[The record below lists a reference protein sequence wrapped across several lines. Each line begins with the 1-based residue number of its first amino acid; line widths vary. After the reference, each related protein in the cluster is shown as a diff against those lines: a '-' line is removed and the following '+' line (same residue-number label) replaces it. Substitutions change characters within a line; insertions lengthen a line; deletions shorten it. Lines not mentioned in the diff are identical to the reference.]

1 MGYSRFMQAQA
12 PALVLTGE
20 QRATLVR
27 RTYLLVFASVIVTMI
42 GTAVAMTQ
50 EALLISAAQHP
61 FITMIL
67 AMVPL
72 WMAMKSRD
80 SAPRALGFVFLFN
93 LVMGVSIAPIIY
105 VYSRNEPGI
114 VGQAGILT
122 LSTFGILTLYAWVSR
137 RDFSAWGS
145 FLVVGLWVLIG
156 TSLLNMFFRNQ
167 TAGLWL
173 AGVSVLLFSGLLVFD
188 TWRLRNVYGPD
199 DYVPAAVQIYL
210 DLLNMFL
217 AILQLLGGGRNRS

>member
-1 MGYSRFMQAQA
+1 MGFSRTMQM
-12 PALVLTGE
+12 PELVLTGE

-27 RTYLLVFASVIVTMI
+27 RTYSLVFASVIVTMI
-42 GTAVAMTQ
+42 GTSVAMTQ
-50 EALLISAAQHP
+50 EALLVSAAQHP

-93 LVMGVSIAPIIY
+93 VVMGVAIAPIIF
-105 VYSRNEPGI
+105 VYSRNDPDI
-114 VGQAGILT
+114 VRQAGILT
-122 LSTFGILTLYAWVSR
+122 LSTFGILTMYTFVSR

-167 TAGLWL
+167 SAGLWM
-173 AGVSVLLFSGLLVFD
+173 AAIGVMIFSGLLVFD
-188 TWRLRNVYGPD
+188 TWRLRNRYGPD
-199 DYVPAAVQIYL
+199 DYVPAAVAIYL

-217 AILQLLGGGRNRS
+217 FILQLLGGGRNRN

>member
-1 MGYSRFMQAQA
+1 MGFSRTMQM
-12 PALVLTGE
+12 PVLVLTGE

-27 RTYLLVFASVIVTMI
+27 RTYSLVFASVIVTI
-42 GTAVAMTQ
+42 LGTSVAMTQ
-50 EALLISAAQHP
+50 EALLISAARHP

-93 LVMGVSIAPIIY
+93 LVIGVAIAPAIY
-105 VYSRNEPGI
+105 IYSRNDPG
-114 VGQAGILT
+114 VVSQAGILT
-122 LSTFGILTLYAWVSR
+122 LSTFGVLTMYAWISR

-145 FLVVGLWVLIG
+145 FLVIGVWVLLGTMLMNAFFGNATGGLWIAAVGVLI
-156 TSLLNMFFRNQ
+156 
-167 TAGLWL
+167 
-173 AGVSVLLFSGLLVFD
+173 FSGLLVFD

-199 DYVPAAVQIYL
+199 DYVPAAVNIYL
-210 DLLNMFL
+210 DLLNMFMFV
-217 AILQLLGGGRNRS
+217 LQLLGGGRNRS

>member
-1 MGYSRFMQAQA
+1 MGFSRVAQM

-27 RTYLLVFASVIVTMI
+27 RTYSLVFASVIVTII
-42 GTAVAMTQ
+42 GTSVAMTQ
-50 EALLISAAQHP
+50 EALLVSAARHP

-72 WMAMKSRD
+72 WMAMKTRD

-93 LVMGVSIAPIIY
+93 LVMGVAIAPIIY
-105 VYSRNEPGI
+105 LYSRNEPGI
-114 VGQAGILT
+114 VSQAGILT
-122 LSTFGILTLYAWVSR
+122 LSTFGVLTLYAWISR

-145 FLVVGLWVLIG
+145 FLIVGLWVLIG
-156 TSLLNMFFRNQ
+156 ASVLNIFFHNQ
-167 TAGLWL
+167 TSGLWI
-173 AGVSVLLFSGLLVFD
+173 AGVGVLIFSGLLVFD

-217 AILQLLGGGRNRS
+217 FVLQLLGGGRNRS

>member
-1 MGYSRFMQAQA
+1 MGFSRFAQM
-12 PALVLTGE
+12 PTLVLTGS

-27 RTYLLVFASVIVTMI
+27 RTYSLVFASVIVTMI
-42 GTAVAMTQ
+42 GTSVAMTQ
-50 EALLISAAQHP
+50 EALLLSAARHP

-145 FLVVGLWVLIG
+145 FLTVGLWVLIG
-156 TSLLNMFFRNQ
+156 TSLLNMFFKNQ
-167 TAGLWL
+167 TAGLWM
-173 AGVSVLLFSGLLVFD
+173 AAVGVLLFSGLLVYD

-217 AILQLLGGGRNRS
+217 FVLQLLGGGRNRS

>member
-1 MGYSRFMQAQA
+1 MGFSRTMQM
-12 PALVLTGE
+12 PELVLTGE

-27 RTYLLVFASVIVTMI
+27 RTYSLVFASVIVTMI
-42 GTAVAMTQ
+42 GTSVAMTQ
-50 EALLISAAQHP
+50 EALLVSAARHP

-93 LVMGVSIAPIIY
+93 VVMGVAIAPVIY
-105 VYSRNEPGI
+105 IYSRNDPG
-114 VGQAGILT
+114 VVSQAGILT
-122 LSTFGILTLYAWVSR
+122 LSTFGILTMYTFVSR

-167 TAGLWL
+167 TASLWM
-173 AGVSVLLFSGLLVFD
+173 AAVGVLLFSGLLVFD
-188 TWRLRNVYGPD
+188 TWRLRNRYGPD
-199 DYVPAAVQIYL
+199 DYVPAAVNIYL

-217 AILQLLGGGRNRS
+217 FILQLLGGGRNRS

>member
-1 MGYSRFMQAQA
+1 MGYSRFAEM

-27 RTYLLVFASVIVTMI
+27 RTYLLVFASIIVTML
-42 GTAVAMTQ
+42 GTAVTMTQ
-50 EALLISAAQHP
+50 EALMLSAARHP

-67 AMVPL
+67 AFVPL
-72 WMAMKSRD
+72 WMAMKTRD

-93 LVMGVSIAPIIY
+93 LVMGVAIAPIIY
-105 VYSRNEPGI
+105 VYSRNEPGV

-122 LSTFGILTLYAWVSR
+122 LSTFAVLTIYTWVSR

-156 TSLLNMFFRNQ
+156 TSLLNMFFQNQ
-167 TAGLWL
+167 TAGLWI
-173 AGVSVLLFSGLLVFD
+173 AGMTVFIFAGLLVFD
-188 TWRLRNVYGPD
+188 TWRLKNVYGPD

>member
-1 MGYSRFMQAQA
+1 MGFSRTMER

-20 QRATLVR
+20 MRATLVR
-27 RTYLLVFASVIVTMI
+27 RTYLLVFASVIVTMM
-42 GTAVAMTQ
+42 GTGLAMTQ
-50 EALLISAAQHP
+50 EALLISAAKHP
-61 FITMIL
+61 IITMLL
-67 AMVPL
+67 AFVPL
-72 WMAMKSRD
+72 WMAMKTRD

-93 LVMGVSIAPIIY
+93 LVMGVAIAPIIY
-105 VYSRNEPGI
+105 MYTRTEPGI

-122 LSTFGILTLYAWVSR
+122 LSTFGILTAYAWVSR

-156 TSLLNMFFRNQ
+156 TSLLNMFFQNQ
-167 TAGLWL
+167 TASLWI
-173 AGVSVLLFSGLLVFD
+173 AGATVLIFGGLLVFD
-188 TWRLRNVYGPD
+188 TWRLRTQYGPD

-217 AILQLLGGGRNRS
+217 AVLQLLGGGRNRG

>member
-1 MGYSRFMQAQA
+1 MGFSRFAQA
-12 PALVLTGE
+12 PALVYTGE

-27 RTYLLVFASVIVTMI
+27 RTYSLVFASVLVT
-42 GTAVAMTQ
+42 TLATSVAMTQ
-50 EALLISAAQHP
+50 EALLVSAARHP

-67 AMVPL
+67 AFVPL

-93 LVMGVSIAPIIY
+93 AVMGVAIAPAIY
-105 VYSRNEPGI
+105 IYSRNEPGI

-122 LSTFGILTLYAWVSR
+122 LSTFGVLTAYVWISR

-145 FLVVGLWVLIG
+145 FLTVGLWVLIA

-167 TAGLWL
+167 TAGLWM
-173 AGVSVLLFSGLLVFD
+173 AGVGVLLFSGLLVFD
-188 TWRLRNVYGPD
+188 TWRLKNVYGPD
-199 DYVPAAVQIYL
+199 DYVPAAVNIYL
-210 DLLNMFL
+210 DLVNMFMFV
-217 AILQLLGGGRNRS
+217 LQLLGGGRNRS

>member
-1 MGYSRFMQAQA
+1 MGYSRFVEA
-12 PALVLTGE
+12 PMLVLTGE

-27 RTYLLVFASVIVTMI
+27 RTYLLVFASIIVTMI
-42 GTAVAMTQ
+42 GTSVAMTQ
-50 EALLISAAQHP
+50 ETLLLSAARHP

-67 AMVPL
+67 SFIPL
-72 WMAMKSRD
+72 WMAMRTRD

-93 LVMGVSIAPIIY
+93 LVMGVAIAPVIY

-114 VGQAGILT
+114 VGQAGLLT
-122 LSTFGILTLYAWVSR
+122 LSTFAVLTIYAWVSR
-137 RDFSAWGS
+137 RDFSAWGG
-145 FLVVGLWVLIG
+145 FLTVGLWILIG
-156 TSLLNMFFRNQ
+156 TSLLNMFFQNQ
-167 TAGLWL
+167 TAGLWI
-173 AGVSVLLFSGLLVFD
+173 AAMTVFIFAGLLVFD

-217 AILQLLGGGRNRS
+217 AILQLLGGGRSRD

>member
-1 MGYSRFMQAQA
+1 MGFSRFAEM

-27 RTYLLVFASVIVTMI
+27 RTYLLVFASVIITML
-42 GTAVAMTQ
+42 GTALTMTQ
-50 EALLISAAQHP
+50 EALMLSAARHP

-67 AMVPL
+67 AFIPL
-72 WMAMKSRD
+72 WMAMKTRD

-93 LVMGVSIAPIIY
+93 LVMGVAIAPIIY

-114 VGQAGILT
+114 VGQAGVLT
-122 LSTFGILTLYAWVSR
+122 LSTFAVLTIYAWVSR

-156 TSLLNMFFRNQ
+156 TSLLNMFFQNQ
-167 TAGLWL
+167 TAGLWI
-173 AGVSVLLFSGLLVFD
+173 AGATVLIFSGLLVFD
-188 TWRLRNVYGPD
+188 TWRLRTVYGPD

>member
-1 MGYSRFMQAQA
+1 MGFSRFAEM

-42 GTAVAMTQ
+42 GTGVAMTQ
-50 EALLISAAQHP
+50 EALLVSAAQHP
-61 FITMIL
+61 IITMLL
-67 AMVPL
+67 AFVPL
-72 WMAMKSRD
+72 WMAMRTRD

-93 LVMGVSIAPIIY
+93 LVMGVAIAPIIY

-114 VGQAGILT
+114 VSQAGLLT
-122 LSTFGILTLYAWVSR
+122 LSTFGVLTLYAWVSR
-137 RDFSAWGS
+137 RDFSAWGG
-145 FLVVGLWVLIG
+145 FLIVGLWVLIG
-156 TSLLNMFFRNQ
+156 TSLLNMFFQNQ
-167 TAGLWL
+167 TAGLWI
-173 AGVSVLLFSGLLVFD
+173 AGMTVLIFSGLLVFD

-217 AILQLLGGGRNRS
+217 AILQLLGGGRNRN

>member
-1 MGYSRFMQAQA
+1 MGFSRFMER

-20 QRATLVR
+20 MRATLVR

-42 GTAVAMTQ
+42 GTSLTMTQ
-50 EALLISAAQHP
+50 EALMVSASKHP
-61 FITMIL
+61 IITMLL
-67 AMVPL
+67 AFVPL
-72 WMAMKSRD
+72 WMAMKTRD

-93 LVMGVSIAPIIY
+93 LVMGVAIAPIIY

-114 VGQAGILT
+114 VGQAGMLT
-122 LSTFGILTLYAWVSR
+122 LSTFAVLTIYAWTSR

-167 TAGLWL
+167 TAGLWV
-173 AGVSVLLFSGLLVFD
+173 AGATVLIFGGLLVFD

-199 DYVPAAVQIYL
+199 DYVPAAVNIYL

-217 AILQLLGGGRNRS
+217 AVLRLLGGGRNRG

>member
-1 MGYSRFMQAQA
+1 MGFSRFAEM

-20 QRATLVR
+20 QRAILVR
-27 RTYLLVFASVIVTMI
+27 RTYLLVFASVIVTML
-42 GTAVAMTQ
+42 GTGIAFTQ
-50 EALLISAAQHP
+50 EALLVSAAKHP
-61 FITMIL
+61 IIAMIL
-67 AMVPL
+67 AFIPL
-72 WMAMKSRD
+72 WMAMRARD

-93 LVMGVSIAPIIY
+93 LVMGVAIAPIIY
-105 VYSRNEPGI
+105 VYGRNEPGI
-114 VGQAGILT
+114 VGQAGLLT
-122 LSTFGILTLYAWVSR
+122 LSTFAVLTIYAFTSR

-156 TSLLNMFFRNQ
+156 TSLLNIFFQNQ
-167 TAGLWL
+167 TAGLWI
-173 AGVSVLLFSGLLVFD
+173 AGMTVLIFAGLLVFD

-217 AILQLLGGGRNRS
+217 AILQLLGGGRSRE

>member
-1 MGYSRFMQAQA
+1 MGFSRFAQA
-12 PALVLTGE
+12 PALVYSGE

-27 RTYLLVFASVIVTMI
+27 RTYALVFASVIVT
-42 GTAVAMTQ
+42 TLATSVAMTQ
-50 EALLISAAQHP
+50 EALLVSAARHP

-72 WMAMKSRD
+72 WMAMKTRD

-93 LVMGVSIAPIIY
+93 AVMGVAIAPAIY
-105 VYSRNEPGI
+105 IYSRNDPGI

-122 LSTFGILTLYAWVSR
+122 LSTFGVLTLYAFVSR

-167 TAGLWL
+167 TAGLWM
-173 AGVSVLLFSGLLVFD
+173 AGVGVLLFSGLLVYD

-199 DYVPAAVQIYL
+199 DYVPAAVNIYL
-210 DLLNMFL
+210 DLLNMFMFV
-217 AILQLLGGGRNRS
+217 LQLLGGGRNRS

>member
-1 MGYSRFMQAQA
+1 MGYSRFVEM
-12 PALVLTGE
+12 PGLVLTGE

-27 RTYLLVFASVIVTMI
+27 RTYLLVFASVIVTMF

-50 EALLISAAQHP
+50 EALLLSAAKHP
-61 FITMIL
+61 IITMIL
-67 AMVPL
+67 AFVPL
-72 WMAMKSRD
+72 WMAMRTRE

-93 LVMGVSIAPIIY
+93 LVMGVAIAPAIY
-105 VYSRNEPGI
+105 VYSRNDPGV

-122 LSTFGILTLYAWVSR
+122 LSTFAILTLYAWVSR

-145 FLVVGLWVLIG
+145 FFVVGLWVLIG
-156 TSLLNMFFRNQ
+156 TSLLNMFFQNQ
-167 TAGLWL
+167 TAGLWI
-173 AGVSVLLFSGLLVFD
+173 AAMTVLVFAGLLVFD

>member
-1 MGYSRFMQAQA
+1 MGFSRTMER

-20 QRATLVR
+20 MRATLVR
-27 RTYLLVFASVIVTMI
+27 RTYLIVFASVIVTMM
-42 GTAVAMTQ
+42 GTGLAMTQ
-50 EALLISAAQHP
+50 EALLVSAAKHP
-61 FITMIL
+61 IITMLL
-67 AMVPL
+67 AFVPL
-72 WMAMKSRD
+72 WMAMKTRD

-93 LVMGVSIAPIIY
+93 LVMGVAIAPIIY
-105 VYSRNEPGI
+105 MYSRNEPGI

-122 LSTFGILTLYAWVSR
+122 LSTFGILTAYAWVSR

-156 TSLLNMFFRNQ
+156 TSLLNMFFQNQ
-167 TAGLWL
+167 GVGLWI
-173 AGVSVLLFSGLLVFD
+173 AGATVLVFGGLLVFD
-188 TWRLRNVYGPD
+188 TWRLRTQYGPD

-217 AILQLLGGGRNRS
+217 AILSLLGGGRNRS